1 MPFYFGYG
9 SNMSRHYLEN
19 IRGVFPIRSR
29 LTKLHDY
36 KLVMN
41 LKGPNFIEPSC
52 ANISYQIGSQV
63 EGIVHE
69 VSQNELDK

>member
-1 MPFYFGYG
+1 MPFYFGYA

-19 IRGVFPIRSR
+19 VRGVFPMRSR
-29 LTKLHDY
+29 LTKLHAY

-41 LKGPNFIEPSC
+41 LKAPNIIVPRF

-63 EGIVHE
+63 EGILHE